1 MSEFVVITEP
11 SAKGRERIERRVG
24 GLASALVCDG
34 SDLVASVHRTG
45 AVVVVELSTAADK
58 RTVEQCCD
66 DLFRC
71 TGARLVLGSDCVLDM
86 PRVAWRTLWRA
97 RVGTVDLVSTSM
109 RAIAYLLGGLD
120 PDPEATA
127 WMLVTG
133 SLGPERSWDRR
144 CRQLVAG
151 FRYTLG
157 TDDAQ
162 PRSAPDRSFV
172 GASRSS
178 LAVELERRIEG
189 SVAAFDLDPAEWAL
203 PLSGGVDSRALAM
216 AVGGQLPTFTY
227 GDLGTLADAGS
238 DLAIARRV
246 AALLGCEHRELE
258 LASSTTDP
266 RDILDRFVAA
276 SEARTDQL
284 AGYADGM
291 QLWMDLRAA
300 GVRGVVRGD
309 EVFGWVRRLD
319 APSSRVSTGALVVGD
334 LRLPAPVR
342 AAFLALAELHDAPSW
357 FVQLVGEQMADYR
370 DRLYRRF
377 RVPSILAPLTQT
389 KSAYVDVAC
398 PLLADEVVELVLQVP
413 GPLRTDKELFRSSV
427 VRRSG
432 GIPFAQRASIRPVGS
447 FADTPQVREL
457 LCRGLGDAGEV
468 PGLPDAVR
476 DLVLSATEADPGPP
490 AVRRNAALESAVR
503 RYLPL
508 AVRREVALRSARR
521 PVAVS
526 VDDLRFR
533 AYLAASGFALMSQ
546 VAEAGRMSG
555 R

>member
-1 MSEFVVITEP
+1 M
-11 SAKGRERIERRVG
+11 R
-24 GLASALVCDG
+24 
-34 SDLVASVHRTG
+34 
-45 AVVVVELSTAADK
+45 AVV
-58 RTVEQCCD
+58 
-66 DLFRC
+66 
-71 TGARLVLGSDCVLDM
+71 
-86 PRVAWRTLWRA
+86 
-97 RVGTVDLVSTSM
+97 
-109 RAIAYLLGGLD
+109 YLLGSLD
-120 PDPEATA
+120 PDPKATV

-133 SLGPERSWDRR
+133 NLGPERSWDRR

-157 TDDAQ
+157 TDNAQ
-162 PRSAPDRSFV
+162 PRLVPDASFV

-178 LAVELERRIEG
+178 LAAELERRVER
-189 SVAAFDLDPAEWAL
+189 SVASFDLDPAEWAL

-216 AVGGQLPTFTY
+216 AVRGQLPTFTY

-266 RDILDRFVAA
+266 RDILNRFVTA
-276 SEARTDQL
+276 SEARTEQL

-291 QLWMDLRAA
+291 RLWTDLRAA

-334 LRLPAPVR
+334 LRVPPPTR
-342 AAFLALAELHDAPSW
+342 AAFLALAELQDAPPW
-357 FVQLVGEQMADYR
+357 LVQHVGEPVEDYR

-398 PLLADEVVELVLQVP
+398 PLMADEVVELVLQVS
-413 GPLRTDKELFRSSV
+413 GPLRTDKALLRSSV

-432 GIPFAQRASIRPVGS
+432 GIPFAQRASIRPMGS
-447 FADTPQVREL
+447 FLDTPQVRDL
-457 LCRGLGDAGEV
+457 LCRGLEDAGEV

-476 DLVLSATEADPGPP
+476 CLVLAGTEADPGP
-490 AVRRNAALESAVR
+490 AVVRRSAALESAVR

-526 VDDLRFR
+526 VDQLRFR
-533 AYLAASGFALMSQ
+533 AYLAASGFALMGQ
-546 VAEAGRMSG
+546 VAEAGRMLG